1 MDLTVIVC
9 SANRQELL
17 ENFLV
22 RWSKRCSRA
31 KLLVVENSQLE
42 TTFLY
47 LKSKYSTPQI
57 EFVRSTPP
65 GLSRARN
72 VALSKVSTRYVTFTD
87 DDCVVTENFEAH
99 ILDSFNASNCSVI
112 FGKIL
117 PLWPNNFD
125 SSKITGQ
132 ARESLALFDLGKN
145 SRELREFE
153 YGVGANMS
161 FDVEKIQ
168 KFKFNESLGRSGGN
182 LLSGEEWELQ
192 NRLRLE
198 GHRFY
203 YNAEVVIFH
212 LVDSNRL
219 NPGWLISRFAWQGVT
234 DAEMSS
240 PELHTYHLQEL
251 MEFSGDMRS
260 VLSNS
265 WDDLDRR
272 LSFVRSFVA
281 LSLNS
286 NATHKAPKSKKTI
299 YSRPIPNTVTK
310 LIVEFSQ
317 GHQFLPQLLKARNT
331 YTWFM
336 ESHPWDSTS
345 DRITEELS
353 SLLTAINDHPSIVE
367 VVFTSIESFL
377 LKSRID
383 NFFEF
388 LILSNCKTTGILHR
402 VSFEPEF
409 VDNLKK
415 IAPHME
421 IYVLSRTMQEQ
432 LIEIEIEVKFAPVI
446 GTLNPK
452 NEITLVRP
460 VSKHRVFG
468 VVGEIRDLA
477 LLDYIQEKILELG
490 KKKHEIQ
497 IRFIGGCKDSRILHK
512 LTELERSFG
521 DSIDISNVVDTTHAK
536 EFRGI
541 SPYTYLHHLSAC
553 DFILKFQI
561 EESNV
566 ASAVV
571 ADALTAGV
579 PVVALSGTEAAR
591 QIQEILPQLIF
602 EPTSSFFVQLLEFN
616 LESIVGE
623 SLKGWMRLQL
633 NAFRLEVLGE

>member
-17 ENFLV
+17 ENFLI
-22 RWSKRCSRA
+22 RWNKRCSRA

-47 LKSKYSTPQI
+47 LNSKYSSPQI
-57 EFVRSTPP
+57 EIIRSAPP

-72 VALSKVSTRYVTFTD
+72 LALSKVTTRYATFTD
-87 DDCVVTENFEAH
+87 DDCVVTENFEAR
-99 ILDSFNASNCSVI
+99 ILDSFDASNCSVS

-125 SSKITGQ
+125 SSKISGQ
-132 ARESLALFDLGKN
+132 ARESLALFDLGKR

-161 FDVEKIQ
+161 FDLERTQ
-168 KFKFNESLGRSGGN
+168 KFKFNEGLGRSGGN

-203 YNAEVVIFH
+203 YNAEVVVFH

-240 PELHTYHLQEL
+240 PDLHSYHLQEL

-272 LSFVRSFVA
+272 LSFIRSFVA

-286 NATHKAPKSKKTI
+286 NAGHKAPRSTKTI
-299 YSRPIPNTVTK
+299 YSRPIPTTVTK

-317 GHQFLPQLLKARNT
+317 GHQFLPQLLKAKNT
-331 YTWFM
+331 YTWFLG
-336 ESHPWDSTS
+336 SHPWNSSS
-345 DRITEELS
+345 DQIAQELS
-353 SLLTAINDHPSIVE
+353 SLLRAINDHPRIVE
-367 VVFTSIESFL
+367 VVFTSIESLL

-383 NFFEF
+383 NFLEF
-388 LILSNCKTTGILHR
+388 LILSNCKITGVLHR
-402 VSFEPEF
+402 FSIESELL
-409 VDNLKK
+409 DNLKE
-415 IAPHME
+415 IGPHIE

-432 LIEIEIEVKFAPVI
+432 LKEIEIDVKFAPVI

-452 NEITLVRP
+452 NEVTMVPPL
-460 VSKHRVFG
+460 SKLRVFG
-468 VVGEIRDLA
+468 VMGEIRDLA
-477 LLDYIQEKILELG
+477 LLAYIQEKILELG
-490 KKKHEIQ
+490 NKRQGIQ
-497 IRFIGGCKDSRILHK
+497 IRFVGGCKDSRILHK
-512 LTELERSFG
+512 LTELKRLFG
-521 DSIDISNVVDTTHAK
+521 NSIDISNVIDTTNSK

-541 SPYTYLHHLSAC
+541 SPYMYLQHLSAC
-553 DFILKFQI
+553 DFRLKFQI
-561 EESNV
+561 EEINV
-566 ASAVV
+566 ASAVI

-579 PVVALSGTEAAR
+579 PVVALRGTEAAR

-602 EPTSSFFVQLLEFN
+602 EPTSPIFVDLLEFN
-616 LESIVGE
+616 LGSIVGE
-623 SLKGWMRLQL
+623 NLKDWMRLQL
-633 NAFRLEVLGE
+633 SAFRLEVLGE